1 VSQSSSCEIHESEVR
16 EQAHDA
22 SFVLLWIFDRVLP
35 IEPAAAI
42 RARRETEDAVPDRLS
57 ELEALCV
64 AQGEALRRLEDR
76 FGAL

>member
-35 IEPAAAI
+35 IDAAEPRDEPEAEAKTTPPRAPASAA
-42 RARRETEDAVPDRLS
+42 
-57 ELEALCV
+57 
-64 AQGEALRRLEDR
+64 
-76 FGAL
+76 